1 MTGEDSLFGYSLFF
15 FFKDACV
22 AVLAAHCCYYGQG
35 AHRVLAIV
43 IIFKVSCAAAGAA
56 HALGHRCVALAVTYI
71 WSITIKERQ
80 RAHHAL
86 HGNTPGGRASPPG
99 PSWPRRT

>member
-1 MTGEDSLFGYSLFF
+1 M
-15 FFKDACV
+15 
-22 AVLAAHCCYYGQG
+22 LAAHCCYYGQG

-43 IIFKVSCAAAGAA
+43 IIFKVSCAAAWAA

-86 HGNTPGGRASPPG
+86 YAAAAAGR
-99 PSWPRRT
+99 WPA